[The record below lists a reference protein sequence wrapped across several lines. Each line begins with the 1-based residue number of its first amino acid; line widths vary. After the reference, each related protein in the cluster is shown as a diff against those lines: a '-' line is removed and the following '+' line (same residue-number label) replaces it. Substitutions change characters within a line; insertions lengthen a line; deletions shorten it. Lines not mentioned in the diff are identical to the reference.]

1 MSNPWKLALILAAVS
16 ACVVNAQ
23 SPTDSHTTKVS
34 YVNTYF
40 KFAYTWPAMLKPSTL
55 PSPDANG
62 TTPRTYEFPLFIA
75 REVGQPY
82 GVVIVAQKLGVAGPH
97 STPLTKSG
105 DLIDRIA
112 HSLRPGPILSDI
124 TRSEKKNEHG
134 MVFDE
139 LSYLQSG
146 KPSSV
151 IATQVG
157 EYLIVFKCNAR
168 SAAEMRA
175 MENSV
180 WTLSRHGNAD

>member
-23 SPTDSHTTKVS
+23 TPTEGHTTKVS

-40 KFAYTWPAMLKPSTL
+40 NFAYTWPAMLKPSSL
-55 PSPDANG
+55 PSPGANG
-62 TTPRTYEFPLFIA
+62 TAYEFPLFIA

-112 HSLRPGPILSDI
+112 HSLRPGPILSNI
-124 TRSEKKNEHG
+124 TRSEKKNQRG

-139 LSYLQSG
+139 LRYLQSG

-168 SAAEMRA
+168 SGAEIRA
-175 MENSV
+175 MEDSV
-180 WTLSRHGNAD
+180 WTLSRNRKAN

>member
-97 STPLTKSG
+97 STPLTEKWRS
-105 DLIDRIA
+105 DRPDCSQSSA
-112 HSLRPGPILSDI
+112 GTDPFRHHSVRK
-124 TRSEKKNEHG
+124 EE
-134 MVFDE
+134 
-139 LSYLQSG
+139 
-146 KPSSV
+146 
-151 IATQVG
+151 
-157 EYLIVFKCNAR
+157 
-168 SAAEMRA
+168 
-175 MENSV
+175 
-180 WTLSRHGNAD
+180 